1 MKNSTDS
8 NRFYSSANTC
18 SGTKYFRNLFWGII
32 MVIIFSFFVELYCLE
47 RYNTY
52 PLDSLNIDE
61 VCYFD
66 YGSSDLKPESFQLLD
81 KVFRILKENPDYK
94 IEVIGHTDNLG
105 SDEFNYE
112 LSENRSNAV
121 KEYLV
126 SLGCS
131 EEHIIIKPKGKD
143 EPLNDNATDEN
154 RAMNRRVMFNLLV
167 PNKITEVKDSE
178 FINSSLSEIK
188 RNEIR
193 GDLSVRDTDGNPIEN
208 IKQEDIS
215 AVLKWDISGV
225 IDSAAGL
232 VFLLP
237 IDDKKKLAFT
247 LTMDYSG
254 SMFGSESESKST
266 PKSVKVLE
274 MENAVKSF
282 IRELNENMFCRII
295 KFGKGVEEIIRFSKS
310 KEVLE
315 KAVDKA
321 SFPRGG
327 TALYSSIYRGMI
339 DTTYDSNPTVMK
351 TVIAFTDGME
361 NSSGIITYDSVYK
374 VSTRKNVKV
383 YTVGL
388 FSDIPGYVINV
399 DEKKRG
405 IADMKNIAAEC
416 GGFFYRADNPSQLSN
431 IYKSIFAQILR
442 SYQVSI
448 VWNETNLPP
457 KGTKVNAIIRLNVNG
472 KQRVM
477 YKDYVME

>member
-1 MKNSTDS
+1 MKNSTGS
-8 NRFYSSANTC
+8 IMFYSSTN
-18 SGTKYFRNLFWGII
+18 SGSGYKYFNYLLSGII
-32 MVIIFSFFVELYCLE
+32 MVFIFSFFVKLNCFKLYE
-47 RYNTY
+47 THT
-52 PLDSLNIDE
+52 LDSLNIDE

-66 YGSSDLKPESFQLLD
+66 YGRSELKQESYPILD

-94 IEVIGHTDNLG
+94 IEVIGHTDNQG
-105 SDEFNYE
+105 SDKFNYA
-112 LSENRSNAV
+112 LSERRSLAV
-121 KEYLV
+121 KEYLI
-126 SLGCS
+126 SLGCA
-131 EEHIIIKPKGKD
+131 EEQILISPKGKM
-143 EPLNDNATDEN
+143 EPLNDNATDKD
-154 RAMNRRVMFNLLV
+154 RAMNRRVLFNLLV
-167 PNKITEVKDSE
+167 PQRVTEVKDSE
-178 FINSSLSEIK
+178 FINSSLREIK

-193 GDLSVRDTDGNPIEN
+193 GDISVRDTEGNPIEN

-215 AVLKWDISGV
+215 AVLKWNLSG
-225 IDSAAGL
+225 INDSAAGS

-237 IDDKKKLAFT
+237 IDDQKKLAFT

-254 SMFGSESESKST
+254 SMFGSESVSKTT
-266 PKSVKVLE
+266 PKSEKVIE

-282 IRELNENMFCRII
+282 IRELNEKMFCRII

-327 TALYSSIYRGMI
+327 TALYSSIYRGLI

-361 NSSGIITYDSVYK
+361 NSSGVITYDSVYR

-388 FSDIPGYVINV
+388 FSDIPGYVINE
-399 DEKKRG
+399 DERKLG
-405 IADMKNIAAEC
+405 IADLQNIAAEC

-431 IYKSIFAQILR
+431 IYKSIFAQIFR

-448 VWNETNLPP
+448 VWNEINLPP
-457 KGTKVNAIIRLNVNG
+457 KGTKVKAIIRLNING
-472 KQRVM
+472 RQRVM